1 MNYTKLLSLQSKAYF
16 TPDQLQRVLGIKP
29 ASIRVLCSRYVK
41 NGIFT
46 RLKNNIYALSQKWAD
61 ASPQEILK
69 AANFLQV
76 PSYIS
81 FMTALGIYDMT
92 TQVQRNFTESAAL
105 KRSVKYDIKGVAFN
119 YYKLQKRLYFGFVK
133 KDGIFIATP
142 EKALADTLYLYSIGK
157 YRPDLD
163 SLSLGRLNIKE
174 LKRIAGRFP
183 LRTQSAINKL
193 LTDRRNNSRGGVR

>member
-1 MNYTKLLSLQSKAYF
+1 MYF
-16 TPDQLQRVLGIKP
+16 TPVELQRVLGIKP

-46 RLKNNIYALSQKWAD
+46 RLKNNVYAFSQKWAD
-61 ASPQEILK
+61 VSSEELLK

-105 KRSVKYDIKGVAFN
+105 KRSIKYDIKGVAFN
-119 YYKLQKRLYFGFVK
+119 YYKLKKRLYFGFVK

-157 YRPDLD
+157 YRPDLN
-163 SLSLGRLNIKE
+163 SLSLGRLDRKE
-174 LKRIAGRFP
+174 LRRIAGRFP

-193 LTDRRNNSRGGVR
+193 LMVRKG